1 MNRRQL
7 LAATPGLALAAVG
20 VSLLIDGGPGPEQSM
35 GANAAESSS
44 LPLMAHQL
52 AAGGWQSHLL
62 PFAAPFPSQ
71 AALALA
77 LAEARRLHLFI

>member
-20 VSLLIDGGPGPEQSM
+20 VSLLIDGGPEQSM

>member
-7 LAATPGLALAAVG
+7 LGATPGLALAAVG
-20 VSLLIDGGPGPEQSM
+20 GSILIRGAPEQPTGADAAGPSM
-35 GANAAESSS
+35 
-44 LPLMAHQL
+44 PVTMAHQQ
-52 AAGGWQSHLL
+52 ADGSWRSHLL